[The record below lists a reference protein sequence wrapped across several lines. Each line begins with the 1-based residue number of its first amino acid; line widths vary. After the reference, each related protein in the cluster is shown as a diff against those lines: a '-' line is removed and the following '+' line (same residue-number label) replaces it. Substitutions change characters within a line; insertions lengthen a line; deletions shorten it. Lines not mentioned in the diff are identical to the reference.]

1 MDEADDILNSLDEDA
16 VAEEAPAAP
25 AVPVPT
31 AGPSTAGPSTVGA
44 ALGKGPGGRATFE
57 ALYDVSVDVVAI
69 LGTANLRI
77 SQILKLGRGAVV
89 ELNRTV
95 GEPIEIRANR
105 RLIARGE
112 VVIIEDR
119 LGVQVTEIV
128 MGEES

>member
-1 MDEADDILNSLDEDA
+1 MDEADDILNSLDKDA
-16 VAEEAPAAP
+16 AAKEAPAAGAAAAP
-25 AVPVPT
+25 GT
-31 AGPSTAGPSTVGA
+31 LGA
-44 ALGKGPGGRATFE
+44 ALGAGPGGRTTFE

-69 LGTANLRI
+69 LGTADLRI

-89 ELNRTV
+89 ELNRAV

-112 VVIIEDR
+112 VVVIEDR

-128 MGEES
+128 MGDEN